1 MRAAIGSTATVR
13 NLATPILT
21 RQVQSLRSFYNEPP
35 IFFQNLE
42 IDLPS
47 IRHEPDLL
55 NRGNMDAVNFLLAVA
70 AILLPLG
77 LAWLY
82 INRK

>member
-1 MRAAIGSTATVR
+1 M
-13 NLATPILT
+13 
-21 RQVQSLRSFYNEPP
+21 
-35 IFFQNLE
+35 
-42 IDLPS
+42 DLPS
-47 IRHEPDLL
+47 ICHVPDLL

-70 AILLPLG
+70 TILIPLG

>member
-1 MRAAIGSTATVR
+1 
-13 NLATPILT
+13 
-21 RQVQSLRSFYNEPP
+21 
-35 IFFQNLE
+35 
-42 IDLPS
+42 
-47 IRHEPDLL
+47 
-55 NRGNMDAVNFLLAVA
+55 MDAVNFLLAVA